1 MRSLAATCSSNVR
14 VLRSCGVAPSAE
26 PMRVARAASFLKSS
40 GLRCKN
46 GILMVSG

>member
-14 VLRSCGVAPSAE
+14 VLLSRGIAASAE

-40 GLRCKN
+40 GLRCRN
-46 GILMVSG
+46 GILRW